1 MAYVGN
7 PGSNKLVLFESIFRR
22 ILQEAAVQPSV
33 AAQQGIALY
42 TFGSG
47 MLTTYVLYG
56 TRGELFEKLRDY
68 SERGGITLSPGSIR
82 GDIYIPVVKE
92 AFIGAMRLVPG
103 SGRDDPATVDGV
115 VAEHGYGPLLYD
127 IALAYNPQLSP
138 DDTVSPAAQDVWR
151 HYQTVRGVDR
161 RVKRKSVPA
170 DVLYR
175 EPDEKFTKPRVSLKD
190 RGTKLT
196 EVSSLKKAHSAFEDR
211 IENYKQ
217 SQVLKGGGG
226 PPVVIDRGAFIEA
239 LEMVATDAITTMHM

>member
-1 MAYVGN
+1 M
-7 PGSNKLVLFESIFRR
+7 KLYESILKR
-22 ILQEAAVQPSV
+22 ILQEAAVQPGA

-47 MLTTYVLYG
+47 MLTTYVLYK
-56 TRGELFEKLRDY
+56 TREGLFENLRDY
-68 SERGGITLSPGSIR
+68 SERGGITLSPSSIR
-82 GDIYIPVVKE
+82 GDIYVPVVKE
-92 AFIGAMRLVPG
+92 AFVGAMRVVPG

-127 IALAYNPQLSP
+127 IALSYNPQLSP
-138 DDTVSPAAQDVWR
+138 DDTVSPAAQEVWR
-151 HYQTVRGVDR
+151 HYQTIRAVDR
-161 RVKRKSVPA
+161 RVKRKAVPA

-175 EPDEKFTKPRVSLKD
+175 EPSERFTKPRVSLKD
-190 RGTKLT
+190 RGTKLS
-196 EVSSLKKAHSAFEDR
+196 EVSSLKKVHSAFEDR

-217 SQVLKGGGG
+217 SQVLKGGG

>member
-1 MAYVGN
+1 MSHT
-7 PGSNKLVLFESIFRR
+7 SNVLLEFVFQR
-22 ILQEAAVQPSV
+22 ILQEAAVSPSE

-47 MLTTYVLYG
+47 LLTTYALYRA
-56 TRGELFEKLRDY
+56 RGDLFENLRDY
-68 SERGGITLSPGSIR
+68 SERGGITLSPSSIR
-82 GDIYIPVVKE
+82 GDIYVPVVKE
-92 AFIGAMRLVPG
+92 AFVGAMRVVPG

-127 IALAYNPQLSP
+127 IALSYNPQLSP
-138 DDTVSPAAQDVWR
+138 DDTVSPAAQEVWR
-151 HYQTVRGVDR
+151 HYQTIRAVDR
-161 RVKRKSVPA
+161 RVKRKAVPA

-175 EPDEKFTKPRVSLKD
+175 EPNERFTKPRVSLRD
-190 RGTKLT
+190 RGTKLS